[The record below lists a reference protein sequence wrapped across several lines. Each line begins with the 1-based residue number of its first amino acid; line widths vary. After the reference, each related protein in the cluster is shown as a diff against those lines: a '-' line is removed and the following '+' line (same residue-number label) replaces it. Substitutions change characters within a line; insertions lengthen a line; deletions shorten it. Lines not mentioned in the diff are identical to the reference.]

1 MTPHTRRMTIVVAV
15 LALLAVPAMAGAVGG
30 FNGPLFGLDT
40 APNGDILVA
49 DAGVGVH
56 TVRNDAVVSTV
67 SLPGAAAVSAV
78 TNDAAWA
85 VTGGLDPTADSGQG
99 IHMIRGGHTRTIA
112 NLYAFE
118 AAYDPDGAGVD
129 SNPYDVA
136 SLGRHEALAVDA
148 GGNTLLHVNRHGDIH
163 VVAVFPDQLVSTDN
177 IKALAQCPDPLPGF
191 EFACDL
197 PDAIP
202 AQAVPTSVAIG
213 PDGWYYVGELTGF
226 PAPTDSSRVWKVAPW
241 AHSATCPSAECVEV
255 LSGFTSIIDL
265 EFAKGKLLVAELDE
279 DSWASV
285 EFLQTGS
292 GGTINACD
300 VHRGSCR
307 VVADGIPILTA
318 ITFGKSGLY
327 ATQNALIPG
336 LAEVFKV
343 R

>member
-1 MTPHTRRMTIVVAV
+1 MSRRMRRAAILVAV

-30 FNGPLFGLDT
+30 FGGPLFGLDT
-40 APNGDILVA
+40 KPNGDILVA
-49 DAGVGVH
+49 DAGAGIH
-56 TVRNDAVVSTV
+56 TVRNDVVIDTLV
-67 SLPGAAAVSAV
+67 LPGAAGVSAIG
-78 TNDAAWA
+78 NDGAWA
-85 VTGGLDPTADSGQG
+85 VTGGLDPTTDSGQG
-99 IHMIRGGHTRTIA
+99 VHLIRRGASHLVA
-112 NLYAFE
+112 NLFAFE
-118 AAYDPDGAGVD
+118 NANDPDGAGVD
-129 SNPYDVA
+129 SNPFDVA
-136 SLGRHEALAVDA
+136 SLGKGGALVVDS
-148 GGNTLLHVNRHGDIH
+148 GGNTLLHVDRKGGVG
-163 VVAVFPDQLVSTDN
+163 VVAVFPDQLVSTAN

-202 AQAVPTSVAIG
+202 AQSVPTSVAIG
-213 PDGWYYVGELTGF
+213 PDGYYYVGELTGF

-241 AHSATCPSAECVEV
+241 ARSATCPSADCVEV

-265 EFAKGKLLVAELDE
+265 EWVGSRLLVAELDE

-292 GGTINACD
+292 GGTINACH
-300 VHRGSCR
+300 VPSGNCR

-318 ITFGKSGLY
+318 ITHGKGGLY